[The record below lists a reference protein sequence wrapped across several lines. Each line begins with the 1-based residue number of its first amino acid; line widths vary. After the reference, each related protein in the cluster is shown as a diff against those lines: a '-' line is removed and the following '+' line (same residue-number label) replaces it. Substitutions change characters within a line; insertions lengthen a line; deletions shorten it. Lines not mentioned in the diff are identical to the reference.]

1 MIEKDIESIE
11 ISTTLK
17 EYDDAEPVSGE
28 TEPVSSR
35 ENTILYE
42 DVLKVRFLSF
52 IKLGKKNTRLG

>member
-42 DVLKVRFLSF
+42 DLLKVLFLSF
-52 IKLGKKNTRLG
+52 IKTL